1 MIALLIFF
9 CIGLPL
15 KKARRY
21 DIFRKHHFFSD
32 ADNIDYFECSCFESK
47 LNLKMHLF
55 QPEDVGC
62 RYALPAPPLITPHP
76 PSHTPSTP
84 EAPDCLMFVDLL
96 CTAGQGTQLL
106 LRLGPSTLT
115 CDTAILPRCT
125 LPWCT
130 LSCITVTLSRCWA
143 EWSSVPMPAAWG
155 PGPWY

>member
-1 MIALLIFF
+1 MIFF
-9 CIGLPL
+9 ENT
-15 KKARRY
+15 
-21 DIFRKHHFFSD
+21 IFPVTQIILTILS
-32 ADNIDYFECSCFESK
+32 CPCFESK

-62 RYALPAPPLITPHP
+62 RYALPAPPFFTPNP
-76 PSHTPSTP
+76 PSHTSSTP

-106 LRLGPSTLT
+106 LRLGPSNLT
-115 CDTAILPRCT
+115 CDTVTLPGCT
-125 LPWCT
+125 LSWCT
-130 LSCITVTLSRCWA
+130 LTCITVTLSRCWA